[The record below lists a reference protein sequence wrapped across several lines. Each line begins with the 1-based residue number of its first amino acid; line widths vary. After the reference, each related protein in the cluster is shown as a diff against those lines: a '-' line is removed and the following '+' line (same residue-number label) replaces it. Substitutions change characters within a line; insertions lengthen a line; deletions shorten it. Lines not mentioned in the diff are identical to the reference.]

1 MLKTKIRDL
10 VDLSNEIKV
19 QYFKILLHMAE
30 IDGELNLF
38 ELIKLYELMARIKVP
53 QKERIYLLKG
63 AANGS
68 EDPVKIC
75 RTILGLL
82 SGQERNILRFSLMK
96 DLIIIMYADYH
107 ASPEERE
114 LFEELQVLLE
124 INEDQLKIFL
134 NEHGLEQ
141 VFFEEDYSKSVK
153 TNRKCEILLITP
165 AIGVGAMAMHMKDA
179 KKRPLLSRRGKRQT
193 EKNLFKAT
201 FLGLLSYGLLKW
213 ICKRK
218 INNEEKFKAELYK
231 YWLKNQERA
240 KKYLNGDKQYLQKYL
255 INSKVE
261 DKEKVLIKNLC
272 SLLDRGY
279 EILQNTKPSIL

>member
-165 AIGVGAMAMHMKDA
+165 
-179 KKRPLLSRRGKRQT
+179 
-193 EKNLFKAT
+193 
-201 FLGLLSYGLLKW
+201 
-213 ICKRK
+213 
-218 INNEEKFKAELYK
+218 
-231 YWLKNQERA
+231 
-240 KKYLNGDKQYLQKYL
+240 
-255 INSKVE
+255 
-261 DKEKVLIKNLC
+261 VLVK
-272 SLLDRGY
+272 
-279 EILQNTKPSIL
+279 